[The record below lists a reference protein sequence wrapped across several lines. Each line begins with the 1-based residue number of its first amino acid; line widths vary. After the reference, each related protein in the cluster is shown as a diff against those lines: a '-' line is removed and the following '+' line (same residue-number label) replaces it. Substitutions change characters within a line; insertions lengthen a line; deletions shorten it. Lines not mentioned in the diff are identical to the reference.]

1 MNKTIFRDL
10 IYVLNCVL
18 RLLNVSSAQYNN
30 TNANISEV
38 CKTHGPVQLM
48 VKNYMLSLDQLLP
61 SVRMCVLKFMSV
73 QIRAKA

>member
-30 TNANISEV
+30 TNANISV
-38 CKTHGPVQLM
+38 CNTHGPVQLM
-48 VKNYMLSLDQLLP
+48 VKKFHALIRPIIAKCKN
-61 SVRMCVLKFMSV
+61 VCVEVHVSSN
-73 QIRAKA
+73 